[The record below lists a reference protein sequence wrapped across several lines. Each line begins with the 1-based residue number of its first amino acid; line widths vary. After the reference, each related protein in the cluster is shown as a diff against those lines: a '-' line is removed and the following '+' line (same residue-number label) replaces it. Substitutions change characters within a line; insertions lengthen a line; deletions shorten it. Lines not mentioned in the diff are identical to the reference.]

1 MGATLFLQ
9 VIQQHPPR
17 QESHDKIAE
26 LQARLQRFRESRESL
41 DSKLGLRRKQLC
53 LLVHSIHQLQET
65 LNKEAGEEPSISMD
79 TS

>member
-1 MGATLFLQ
+1 M
-9 VIQQHPPR
+9 IQQHPPR

-26 LQARLQRFRESRESL
+26 LQARLRTLREGREAV
-41 DSKLGLRRKQLC
+41 DGKLGLRRKQLC

-65 LNKEAGEEPSISMD
+65 LNKEAGEEPAVTMD